1 VTTAQVTRAQPVV
14 PVRRRPSTW
23 LAVAV
28 LATILAMIGA
38 TFALRVLPGA
48 GRVSDRS
55 DIAGLFA
62 PANIPL
68 LLGVLLASPMVG
80 AILAIRRPRNP
91 IGWLFLVIAL
101 GLTLSVFS
109 SLYVGRSVAFGFNL
123 PADRFVDWI
132 GSLGSTVASLLAV
145 TWIPLLFPDGRL
157 PGPRWRPF
165 AWLAALGNAGVI
177 AAAALTVDGMLP
189 NPIAVQGLP
198 IEIAAGVAGAMT
210 GFGIGLAVASV
221 VVRFRRSRGV
231 ERQQLK
237 WFVAAASF
245 LGVAIPITSG
255 YQVEWGTYLLEIGL
269 ILLPIAVGIAILR
282 YRLYEIDRL
291 ISRTIGWA
299 LVTGILAAVFVG
311 VVLALQ
317 ALLAG
322 FTQGETLAVA
332 ASTLAA
338 FALFQPLRRRIQV
351 AVDRRFDR
359 ARYDGQQLA
368 GAFGERLRDEVDLE
382 GIRADIPVT
391 VDAAVRPTHVGL
403 WLRERQ
409 AAGR

>member
-1 VTTAQVTRAQPVV
+1 MTGVHSTTTW
-14 PVRRRPSTW
+14 RRP
-23 LAVAV
+23 AVWAAGV
-28 LATILAMIGA
+28 LLATTLAMIGA

-48 GRVSDRS
+48 DRVSDRS

-91 IGWLFLVIAL
+91 IGWLFLMIAL

-132 GSLGSTVASLLAV
+132 GSLGATVASLLAV

-165 AWLAALGNAGVI
+165 AWLVALGNAGVI
-177 AAAALTVDGMLP
+177 AAAALTVDGDLP
-189 NPIAVQGLP
+189 NPIAVQGPP

-255 YQVEWGTYLLEIGL
+255 YQVEWGGYVLEIGL

-282 YRLYEIDRL
+282 YRLYDIDRL

-299 LVTGILAAVFVG
+299 LVTLLLVG
-311 VVLALQ
+311 VFSTLVLGSSAVLGP
-317 ALLAG
+317 LTG
-322 FTQGETLAVA
+322 GNTLAVA
-332 ASTLAA
+332 GSTLVVA
-338 FALFQPLRRRIQV
+338 ALFMPLRGRVQR

-359 ARYDGQQLA
+359 ATYSGEQLVSE
-368 GAFGERLRDEVDLE
+368 FGERLRDQVDLQT
-382 GIRADIPVT
+382 IRAEIPAT
-391 VDAAVRPTHVGL
+391 IDLAVRPRHVGL
-403 WLRERQ
+403 WLRSGGEGVDR
-409 AAGR
+409 